1 MSVIAFGLHH
11 RSTPLALLE
20 RVVPGRDERSKLLV
34 ELCRSEHIDEAVAL
48 TTCNR
53 IEIYVEADRFHG
65 SFQDVR
71 DALARIAGLDS
82 ETVGDYLLAHY
93 EHEAVSHLF
102 EVAAGLDS
110 AVLGEHEILG
120 QVRGAWEE
128 ARDEGS
134 CGSALDLLFRHAVE
148 TGKRARTETSIARGT
163 ASVSHAAVE
172 MAVDSL
178 GNLADHRVLVLGA
191 GAMGEGTA
199 VALAAAGAGEVL
211 VSNRTAARA
220 EELAARV
227 GGVAVDIGRFTEL
240 LCEVDVVVAATGSP
254 DYVLDRDTVAAA
266 TAVRR
271 GRPLLLVDVA
281 MPRDVAPDVAELEGV
296 ELLDMDDLRCFA
308 DRGVAAREREVID
321 VRGLVAEE
329 VERFFGVQQARR
341 VTPLVIALR
350 ARAEDVRR
358 DVLDRHGRRLA
369 AFDEDEREVVDQLTR
384 RLMATLLHEPTVR
397 LKDAAGTPRGERLA
411 DTVAELFGL

>member
-20 RVVPGRDERSKLLV
+20 RVALGRDHRSKLLV
-34 ELCRSEHIDEAVAL
+34 ELCDSPHVDEAVVL

-71 DALARIAGLDS
+71 DALALVAGVEP
-82 ETVGDYLLAHY
+82 ETIGDYLLAHY

-120 QVRGAWEE
+120 QVRNAWEE
-128 ARDEGS
+128 ARADAA
-134 CGSALDLLFRHAVE
+134 CGSSLDLLFRHAVE

-172 MAVDSL
+172 MAIDTL
-178 GNLADHRVLVLGA
+178 GDLADHRVLVLGA

-211 VSNRTAARA
+211 VANRTTARA
-220 EELAARV
+220 EALADRIGGSPVALDRV
-227 GGVAVDIGRFTEL
+227 PEL
-240 LCEVDVVVAATGSP
+240 LGGVDVVVTATGSSG
-254 DYVLDRDTVAAA
+254 YVLDRPIVADALA
-266 TAVRR
+266 TRA

-281 MPRDVAPDVAELEGV
+281 VPRDVHPDVAELDGV

-308 DRGVAAREREVID
+308 DRGVAAREREVAD
-321 VRGLVAEE
+321 VRSLVADE

-350 ARAEDVRR
+350 ARAEDVRQE
-358 DVLDRHGRRLA
+358 VLDRHGKRLA
-369 AFDEDEREVVDQLTR
+369 GFDDAERAVVDQLTK
-384 RLMATLLHEPTVR
+384 RLLSTLLHEPTVR